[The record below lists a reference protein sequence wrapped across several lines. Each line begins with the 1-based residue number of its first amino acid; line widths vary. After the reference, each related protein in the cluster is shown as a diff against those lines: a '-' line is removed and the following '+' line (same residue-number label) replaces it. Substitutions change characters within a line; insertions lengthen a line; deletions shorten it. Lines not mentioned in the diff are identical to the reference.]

1 MRVKNDRKGGDER
14 MSGVMLK
21 DGESFDSL
29 VKRFRKVVT
38 RDGILQDVKKF
49 QYYEKPSERRKK
61 KLIASRRRAMRRMR
75 EL

>member
-1 MRVKNDRKGGDER
+1 
-14 MSGVMLK
+14 MSGVILK

-29 VKRFRKVVT
+29 VKRFRKIVS
-38 RDGILQDVKKF
+38 RDGVLQDVKKF

-61 KLIASRRRAMRRMR
+61 KAIASRRRTARRAR